1 MFMKYFI
8 FNEFFSSEV
17 ADAVGIVN
25 YPSPEMEQCVRTNI
39 IILVD
44 QVLDPIRERWGV
56 PVRITSGYR
65 CKALNDLVG
74 GKESSQHLTG
84 RAADFTIDGLTPSEY
99 RRLAYWCAEHL
110 DFDQMIVYAQRRFIH
125 VSYESPGNNRHEV
138 LFT

>member
-8 FNEFFSSEV
+8 FNEFFHSAV
-17 ADAVGIVN
+17 AETVGIVN
-25 YPSPEMEQCVRTNI
+25 YPSPEVEQYVRINI
-39 IILVD
+39 ITLVD
-44 QVLDPIRERWGV
+44 QVLDPIGERWSV

-84 RAADFTIDGLTPSEY
+84 QAADFTVDGLTPSEY
-99 RRLAYWCAEHL
+99 RRLAYWCADHL

-125 VSYESPGNNRHEV
+125 VSYVSPKSNRHEL